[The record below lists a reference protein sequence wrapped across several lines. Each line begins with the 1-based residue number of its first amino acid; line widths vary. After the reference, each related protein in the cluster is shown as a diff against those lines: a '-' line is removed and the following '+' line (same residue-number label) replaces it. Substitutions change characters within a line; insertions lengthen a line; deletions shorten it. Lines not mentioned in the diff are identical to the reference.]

1 MSFGLSFATLFT
13 TGWYVMGEISFLRPY
28 STFAWELYGVRSLFI
43 ATAFSVGVMWVFYT
57 IAHALSLSDV
67 GSRIATFSIAR
78 FVMAESGIRSSRT
91 RCSVRSPASIIRD
104 AAASS
109 RRFRSSLLVQLPRFD
124 HRVE

>member
-67 GSRIATFSIAR
+67 GSRIDVLDRAIRDGRIGDSELQDALQR
-78 FVMAESGIRSSRT
+78 EESGEYHS
-91 RCSVRSPASIIRD
+91 
-104 AAASS
+104 
-109 RRFRSSLLVQLPRFD
+109 
-124 HRVE
+124 